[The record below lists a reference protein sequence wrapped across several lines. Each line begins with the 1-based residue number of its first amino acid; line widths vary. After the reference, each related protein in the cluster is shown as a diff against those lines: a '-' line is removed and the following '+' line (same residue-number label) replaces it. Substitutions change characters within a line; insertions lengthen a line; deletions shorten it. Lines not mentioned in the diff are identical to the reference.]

1 MGIPLEEVNSIKAN
15 LKHMKEKVGRLQE
28 TKDSKLDTYNKY
40 CEDCVRSREEKQ
52 AELKMLKELISNE
65 KATREQY
72 IADAREAGFSDTE
85 QLDKDHAEMTE
96 MLKKKIEKLDKE
108 LEQVKKQSR
117 VEEANQR
124 KEFKKAAVELVA
136 NT

>member
-1 MGIPLEEVNSIKAN
+1 
-15 LKHMKEKVGRLQE
+15 
-28 TKDSKLDTYNKY
+28 
-40 CEDCVRSREEKQ
+40 
-52 AELKMLKELISNE
+52 
-65 KATREQY
+65 
-72 IADAREAGFSDTE
+72 
-85 QLDKDHAEMTE
+85 MTE